1 MPRPVLHKV
10 VAMPSSSFWEGTTG
24 SDTSL
29 TISANLVET
38 LNAWLQR
45 NSRVLGALAAVL
57 GADDFLESFNL
68 GAQAIPSEPET
79 GLRLQ
84 RTRSDGQAFKPERFG
99 AASRRLTRP
108 ESGCRRENAFQEA

>member
-1 MPRPVLHKV
+1 MPRPALHKV

-45 NSRVLGALAAVL
+45 NFLYSRVLGALAAVL
-57 GADDFLESFNL
+57 GADDFLESFTT
-68 GAQAIPSEPET
+68 GANT
-79 GLRLQ
+79 GKPIFLLLLPLRSLARHSIEQ
-84 RTRSDGQAFKPERFG
+84 IGLAVPGWR
-99 AASRRLTRP
+99 
-108 ESGCRRENAFQEA
+108 